1 MIDLPSYPPPA
12 SAEPVF
18 VDFGATLSPS
28 LGGPDQRI
36 DRMGCRFGLSVSLPP
51 MRGDKLGRQ
60 WIAALL
66 KGKSEGVRMA
76 WPLQGFKPGV
86 PGTVKVNGAG
96 QSGRTLVVD
105 GASANYVFRAGQPF
119 NHVPADGEEILYF
132 VTEEVI
138 ANGSGQASL
147 TIEPMLRVE
156 PADNDDLEFGEPV
169 ITGFLAAG
177 DLPWSLGVAKQVG
190 LAFDIRERR

>member
-18 VDFGATLSPS
+18 IDAGATV
-28 LGGPDQRI
+28 GATVEQRVEKI
-36 DRMGCRFGLSVSLPP
+36 GSRFGLSVSMPP

-60 WIAALL
+60 WIAKLL
-66 KGKSEGVRMA
+66 QGKSEGVRIA

-86 PGTVKVNGAG
+86 PGAVKVNGAG

-119 NHVPADGEEILYF
+119 NHVPADGEELLYF
-132 VTEEVI
+132 IAEEVI
-138 ANGSGQASL
+138 ANGSGQATL
-147 TIEPMLRVE
+147 TIEPMLRLE
-156 PADNDDLEFGEPV
+156 PADNDNLEFGAPV
-169 ITGFLAAG
+169 ICGFLEAG
-177 DLPWSLGVAKQVG
+177 DLPWSLSIAKWTG
-190 LAFDIRERR
+190 LGFGLRERR